1 MRRVRDLLVVEAV
14 GLSEAEEGV
23 EGEDV
28 VALVVVEAGEVEEGT
43 NCLCPFYTSGYIWTI
58 VDPQGKSVVRPDNT
72 GSPTMRFRMQ

>member
-28 VALVVVEAGEVEEGT
+28 VALVVVEAAEVAVAVVEEGVEGEEGT
-43 NCLCPFYTSGYIWTI
+43 NCLCPFYHRDIFGL
-58 VDPQGKSVVRPDNT
+58 
-72 GSPTMRFRMQ
+72 

>member
-43 NCLCPFYTSGYIWTI
+43 NCLCPFYHRDTFGL
-58 VDPQGKSVVRPDNT
+58 
-72 GSPTMRFRMQ
+72 